1 MFGFNQRGVNGYAKV
16 SVETGVLAASPIK
29 LIVMLYD
36 GAITA
41 CHGAVGNMHRGDI
54 VNKGIMLTKAIM
66 IIESGLRLSL
76 DKNAGGEIAFS
87 LDALY
92 EYMSRQLQLANV
104 RNQPELVFEV
114 VKLLTELKSAW
125 EAIDQMQIKSKE
137 LSMPTQLQS
146 IINAGQSEMVANR
159 NVAGFAKA

>member
-1 MFGFNQRGVNGYAKV
+1 MFGLNQRGVNGYAKV

-29 LIVMLYD
+29 LIIMLYD

-41 CHGAVGNMHRGDI
+41 CHAAVGHMRHQDI
-54 VNKGIMLTKAIM
+54 QNKGIMLTKAIM

-76 DKNAGGEIAFS
+76 DKSAGGEIAIS

-92 EYMSRQLQLANV
+92 AYMSNQLHLANI
-104 RNQPELVFEV
+104 RNQPELVNEV

-125 EAIDQMQIKSKE
+125 ESIDRIQVASQA
-137 LSMPTQLQS
+137 PTMSAQLQS
-146 IINAGQSEMVANR
+146 LMGVGQASVAINSNVAN
-159 NVAGFAKA
+159 FAKV